1 MASPGSV
8 LASGGSSI
16 VQAMQGIVASF
27 AKSTVMG
34 QLYAGVALVELAAG
48 LTGNLAFAGIF
59 NLGLG
64 LDSMTGLGL
73 PFFVSTISLSLI
85 FFASTKSAL
94 QHSKV
99 SCCIKLTHAP
109 QILFAL
115 TFGIPFFLPTR
126 QEVTRSS

>member
-27 AKSTVMG
+27 VKSTVMG

-73 PFFVSTISLSLI
+73 PFFVSTVSLPLL
-85 FFASTKSAL
+85 FASAKLAL

-99 SCCIKLTHAP
+99 CCYIRLRHAT
-109 QILFAL
+109 QILFAFAL
-115 TFGIPFFLPTR
+115 GISFFIPTR
-126 QEVTRSS
+126 EKSIR